1 MWVER
6 ISYQKSEKAAV
17 HRQIETCFVAAEA
30 LFLLPAWLALCPVP
44 SS

>member
-6 ISYQKSEKAAV
+6 TSYQKSERTAV
-17 HRQIETCFVAAEA
+17 HRQIEMCFVAAEA
-30 LFLLPAWLALCPVP
+30 SPPLPAWLALCRVP